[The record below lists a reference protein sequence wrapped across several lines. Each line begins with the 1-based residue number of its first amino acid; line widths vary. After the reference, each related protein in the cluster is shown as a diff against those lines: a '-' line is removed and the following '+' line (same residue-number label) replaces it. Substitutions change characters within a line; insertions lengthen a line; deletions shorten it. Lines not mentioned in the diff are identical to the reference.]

1 MGTVKIMS
9 ASAGS
14 GKTYT
19 LAYQYVR
26 NIISNPSL
34 YAHILAVT
42 FTNKATEE
50 MKRRILEAVN
60 ELANDGDAG
69 GYRNKLNKDLGFD
82 NGKITARAAEVRSKI
97 LHDYSRFSVL
107 TIDKFFQRIIR
118 SFLKELGITVNFNLE
133 LTVETLLG
141 SATDRLLNETSSDT
155 GLRSRVSAIIS
166 DRIDDNKAW
175 NVKSEIERLGRQLFT
190 EAYKTVAAAGKT
202 TKDLD
207 ALVKQIYREAAKAK
221 GDISTAAEKLLGF
234 IVSHG
239 LDPDDFPYKKSGVG
253 GYIAKAAA
261 GVLEPYGS
269 RVTDALEGKWATDKS
284 PKKGS
289 IEPLATELTL
299 MLKDLCAAYDRGISV
314 INTAALVKENYGKF
328 MLMGD
333 LRRKVE
339 EISREEDILHI
350 TEVNDILSRLVSGN
364 DAPFIFEKTGTHFS
378 HFMIDEFQD
387 TSSMQWNNFVP
398 LLKNAVSQS
407 EEETVLLVGD
417 VKQSIYRWRGGD
429 WSILSGKAK
438 KEFPETISE
447 SLRDNYR
454 SRAEVVRFMN
464 AIIGECVSEDSRI
477 IDSSLSEA
485 TAKGSISAETE
496 KTLSG
501 AVSDA
506 YSDYLQTIPESRNG
520 GFATVTYYDATADKE
535 YIPPVIATIEEL
547 QKRGYTARD
556 IAVLVRRNAEG
567 SFIAQMLLNH
577 KKENPGSPYR
587 YDVITQD
594 ALIIGKSPVVNFLTS
609 CMKLI
614 INPDD
619 QLAAAQYNLWMKY
632 DFGRQLNTAEKE
644 FFGKMKLMPPEEVFE
659 AMVLR
664 YGLSERSDEIS
675 YLQAFHQQLISFSA
689 KNITDIPLFM
699 KWWEETG
706 RYESV
711 SLPANIN
718 AITIDTIHRSKGLGY
733 RAVIIPYCNWSM
745 NTKPLSTVW
754 AEPNTGSA
762 AVGLVKFP
770 LGYKKDMAM
779 SDFSEDFYREYV
791 MSHIDN
797 LNLFYVAVTRA
808 KEELHIMIPAK
819 EERGKRETIDRLI
832 SASLRTKGAEVSLGN
847 MRGQIFETGENRVY
861 SFGSPTLV
869 KAAGVGPEETL
880 DTGFPTAPIYGR
892 VKLKLSRQRYFDEGS
907 TDLAPRDYGILMH
920 KAFENAATIQ
930 DISANV
936 LLMEKDGIITPE
948 ESLKLSK
955 NLNRAMGDETIKSWF
970 EDEWEEVRNESGIIV
985 PGKGNYR
992 PDRVM
997 IKGKRAVV
1005 VDYKFGVAEDVR
1017 YLAQTERYMSL
1028 LRRMGFDDVSGY
1040 LWYINL
1046 GKTVKV

>member
-26 NIISNPSL
+26 HIISNPFL

-50 MKRRILEAVN
+50 MKRRILESVN
-60 ELANDGDAG
+60 ELANGNDAG
-69 GYRNKLNKDLGFD
+69 GYRNKLQEDLGFD
-82 NGKITARAAEVRSKI
+82 DNKITARAVEVRSKI

-118 SFLKELGITVNFNLE
+118 SFLKELGINVNFNLE
-133 LTVETLLG
+133 LSVETLLG
-141 SATDRLLNETSSDT
+141 SATDRLLNDTSGDV
-155 GLRSRVSAIIS
+155 GLRSRVSAVIS
-166 DRIDDNKAW
+166 DRIDDNKTW
-175 NVKSEIERLGRQLFT
+175 NVKSEIESLGRQLFT
-190 EAYKTVAAAGKT
+190 EAYKNVAAVGKT
-202 TKDLD
+202 TEELE
-207 ALVKQIYREAAKAK
+207 AVVNRIYKTAAIARK
-221 GDISTAAEKLLGF
+221 DISTAAEKLLDF
-234 IVSHG
+234 MASHG
-239 LDPDDFPYKKSGVG
+239 LDADDFPYKKSGVW
-253 GYIAKAAA
+253 GYISKTAA
-261 GVLEPYGS
+261 GVPESYGS
-269 RVTDALEGKWATDKS
+269 RVIDALEGKWATDKS
-284 PKKGS
+284 PKKGA
-289 IEPLATELTL
+289 IEPLVPDLTR
-299 MLKDLCAAYDRGISV
+299 MLRDICTAYDGGITA

-350 TEVNDILSRLVSGN
+350 TEVNDMLSRLVSGN
-364 DAPFIFEKTGTHFS
+364 DAPFIFEKTGNHFS

-387 TSSMQWNNFVP
+387 TSSMQWDNFVP
-398 LLKNAVSQS
+398 LLKNAVAQS
-407 EEETVLLVGD
+407 EDETILLVGD

-429 WSILSGKAK
+429 WSILAGKAE
-438 KEFPETISE
+438 KEFPETISD
-447 SLRDNYR
+447 SLRNNYR

-464 AIIGECVSEDSRI
+464 AIIGECVSEDRRI
-477 IDSSLSEA
+477 IDLSLREA
-485 TAKGSISAETE
+485 EAKGSISAETE
-496 KTLSG
+496 ENLSE

-506 YSDYLQTIPESRNG
+506 YSDYIQVVPENREG
-520 GFATVTYYDATADKE
+520 GFATVTYYGATADKE
-535 YIPPVIATIEEL
+535 YIPPVIKTIEEL
-547 QKRGYTARD
+547 QQRGYAPRD

-577 KKENPGSPYR
+577 KKENPGSPYC

-594 ALIIGKSPVVNFLTS
+594 ALVIGKSPVTNFVAA
-609 CMKLI
+609 CMKLVV
-614 INPDD
+614 NPKDR
-619 QLAAAQYNLWMKY
+619 LATAQYNLW
-632 DFGRQLNTAEKE
+632 LNRGFDSHPDIDEEE

-659 AMVLR
+659 ATVIR
-664 YGLSERSDEIS
+664 YGLSERSNDIS

-689 KNITDIPLFM
+689 KNITDIPLFL

-733 RAVIIPYCNWSM
+733 RAVIIPYCNWAM
-745 NTKPLSTVW
+745 TTKPLSIVW
-754 AEPNTGSA
+754 AEPNVVSA
-762 AVGLVKFP
+762 ANGLVRFP
-770 LGYKKDMAM
+770 VAYKKDMAH

-791 MSHIDN
+791 MSHIDS

-808 KEELHIMIPAK
+808 KDELHIMIPAK
-819 EERGKRETIDRLI
+819 EERGKQETIDRLI
-832 SASLRTKGAEVSLGN
+832 TASLKTKEVEVSLGD
-847 MRGQIFETGENRVY
+847 MRGQVFETGEDRVF

-869 KAAGVGPEETL
+869 TGREDTETTF
-880 DTGFPTAPIYGR
+880 DTGFPTAPISGR

-907 TDLAPRDYGILMH
+907 GDLAPRDYGILMH

-930 DISANV
+930 DIGANI
-936 LLMEKDGIITPE
+936 LMMEKDGIITPE
-948 ESLKLSK
+948 ESLKLND
-955 NLNRAMGDETIKSWF
+955 NLDRAMYDETIRDWF
-970 EDEWEEVRNESGIIV
+970 AGEWEDVRNESGIIV
-985 PGKGNYR
+985 PRKGNYR

-997 IKGKRAVV
+997 IKGKKAVV
-1005 VDYKFGVAEDVR
+1005 VDYKFGLSEDAR
-1017 YLAQTERYMSL
+1017 YLAQTEGYMCL
-1028 LRRMGFDDVSGY
+1028 LQDMGFDDVSGY